1 MSASG
6 VTRKIFAHT
15 EFFSVCPSS
24 EVERPILQSC
34 TRPHPL
40 GDVLTLRRPQPR
52 GSSMRRR
59 EFIALVGSAAAWPLA
74 APAKQP
80 GMPVIGFLHS
90 ASPDSYASQVDAFRQ
105 SLKEAGYVEG
115 QNVAIEY
122 RWAENQLARLPTM
135 AAELAPRPV
144 SVIAAGGSPASALA
158 AKSATTT
165 IPIVFMNAAD
175 PVAIGLVASFNRPG
189 GNVTGIT
196 LLSAELVAK
205 RLGILRDLLPSVKK
219 IAMLVNPTRPGVD
232 IQKAQVQ
239 EAARALRLSLHI
251 LDATSER
258 DFDAVFQAVVR
269 QEDGALV
276 VAPDALFLDR
286 CVQIAD
292 LAIRYMIPTMFELR
306 EFVEAGGL
314 VSYGASAADLYR
326 QGGNL
331 TGQILMGKKPADLP
345 VLQPTKFELAINM
358 KTARALGLTIS
369 SALLSIADE
378 LIE

>member
-1 MSASG
+1 
-6 VTRKIFAHT
+6 
-15 EFFSVCPSS
+15 
-24 EVERPILQSC
+24 
-34 TRPHPL
+34 
-40 GDVLTLRRPQPR
+40 
-52 GSSMRRR
+52 MRRR
-59 EFIALVGSAAAWPLA
+59 EFITLIGGAAVARSVGARAQQA
-74 APAKQP
+74 
-80 GMPVIGFLHS
+80 GIPVIGFLNS
-90 ASPDSYASQVDAFRQ
+90 ASPDSYVSQLKAFHQ
-105 SLKEAGYVEG
+105 ALKETGYVEG

-122 RWAENQLARLPTM
+122 RWAENQIARLPTL
-135 AAELAPRPV
+135 AAELAHRPV
-144 SVIAAGGSPASALA
+144 SVIAAGGSPVSALA

-165 IPIVFMNAAD
+165 IPIVFMNAID
-175 PVAIGLVASFNRPG
+175 PVGIGLVASFNRPG
-189 GNVTGIT
+189 GNVTGAT

-232 IQKAQVQ
+232 IQKAQVE
-239 EAARALRLSLHI
+239 EAAQALRLSLHI

-276 VAPDALFLDR
+276 LAPDALFLDR
-286 CVQIAD
+286 RVQIAD
-292 LAIRYMIPTMFELR
+292 LAIRYTIPTMFELR

-314 VSYGASAADLYR
+314 VSYGASAVDLYR
-326 QGGNL
+326 QGGTL
-331 TGQILMGKKPADLP
+331 TGQILRGKKPADLP

-369 SALLSIADE
+369 SDLLSIADE

>member
-1 MSASG
+1 
-6 VTRKIFAHT
+6 
-15 EFFSVCPSS
+15 
-24 EVERPILQSC
+24 
-34 TRPHPL
+34 
-40 GDVLTLRRPQPR
+40 
-52 GSSMRRR
+52 MRRR
-59 EFIALVGSAAAWPLA
+59 EFMIALGSAAAWPVGA
-74 APAKQP
+74 GAQQPAV
-80 GMPVIGFLHS
+80 PVIGFLNS
-90 ASPDSYASQVDAFRQ
+90 ASPDSYVSQVKAFRQ
-105 SLKEAGYVEG
+105 GLKETGYVEG
-115 QNVAIEY
+115 QNVAVEY
-122 RWAENQLARLPTM
+122 RWAENQIARLPTL
-135 AAELAPRPV
+135 AAELARRPV
-144 SVIAAGGSPASALA
+144 SVIAAGGSPASALV
-158 AKSATTT
+158 AKSATTS

-189 GNVTGIT
+189 GNVTGVT

-239 EAARALRLSLHI
+239 EAAQALRLSLRI

-258 DFDAVFQAVVR
+258 DFDSVFQAVVQ
-269 QEDGALV
+269 QEYGALV
-276 VAPDALFLDR
+276 VAPDALFLDWR
-286 CVQIAD
+286 VQIAD

-314 VSYGASAADLYR
+314 VSYGAGAVDLYR

-331 TGQILMGKKPADLP
+331 TGQILLGKKPADLP

-369 SALLSIADE
+369 TGLLSIADE

>member
-1 MSASG
+1 
-6 VTRKIFAHT
+6 
-15 EFFSVCPSS
+15 
-24 EVERPILQSC
+24 
-34 TRPHPL
+34 
-40 GDVLTLRRPQPR
+40 
-52 GSSMRRR
+52 
-59 EFIALVGSAAAWPLA
+59 
-74 APAKQP
+74 
-80 GMPVIGFLHS
+80 MPVIGFLNS
-90 ASPDSYASQVDAFRQ
+90 ASPDSYVSQVKAFHQ
-105 SLKEAGYVEG
+105 ALKETGYVEG

-122 RWAENQLARLPTM
+122 RWAENQIARLPTL
-135 AAELAPRPV
+135 AAELAHRPV

-189 GNVTGIT
+189 GNITGVT

-239 EAARALRLSLHI
+239 EAAQALRLSLHI

-258 DFDAVFQAVVR
+258 DFDAVFQAMVR
-269 QEDGALV
+269 HEDDALIL
-276 VAPDALFLDR
+276 APDALFLDR
-286 CVQIAD
+286 RVQIAD
-292 LAIRYMIPTMFELR
+292 LAIRYTIPTMFELR

-314 VSYGASAADLYR
+314 VSYGANAVDLYR
-326 QGGNL
+326 QGGTL

-345 VLQPTKFELAINM
+345 VLQPTKFELTINM
-358 KTARALGLTIS
+358 KTARALGIDVPTSMQML
-369 SALLSIADE
+369 ANE
-378 LIE
+378 VIE

>member
-1 MSASG
+1 
-6 VTRKIFAHT
+6 
-15 EFFSVCPSS
+15 
-24 EVERPILQSC
+24 
-34 TRPHPL
+34 
-40 GDVLTLRRPQPR
+40 
-52 GSSMRRR
+52 MRRR
-59 EFIALVGSAAAWPLA
+59 DFIQGITAVSAAWPLA
-74 APAKQP
+74 VRAQQS
-80 GMPVIGFLHS
+80 GNPVIGFLNS
-90 ASPDSYASQVDAFRQ
+90 ASPEPYAPQVNAFRQ
-105 SLKEAGYVEG
+105 SLKEDGYVEV
-115 QNVAIEY
+115 QNFALEY
-122 RWAENQLARLPTM
+122 RWAENQISRLPTL
-135 AAELAPRPV
+135 AAELANRQV
-144 SVIAAGGSPASALA
+144 SVIVAGSSPVAALA

-189 GNVTGIT
+189 GNVTGAT

-314 VSYGASAADLYR
+314 VSYGASAVDLYR

-331 TGQILMGKKPADLP
+331 TGQILMGRKPADLP

-369 SALLSIADE
+369 SGLLSISDE

>member
-1 MSASG
+1 M
-6 VTRKIFAHT
+6 
-15 EFFSVCPSS
+15 
-24 EVERPILQSC
+24 
-34 TRPHPL
+34 
-40 GDVLTLRRPQPR
+40 
-52 GSSMRRR
+52 
-59 EFIALVGSAAAWPLA
+59 AWPLA
-74 APAKQP
+74 ARAQQP
-80 GMPVIGFLHS
+80 GTPVIGFLNS
-90 ASPDSYASQVDAFRQ
+90 ASPDSYVSQVKAFHPA
-105 SLKEAGYVEG
+105 LKETGYVEG
-115 QNVAIEY
+115 QNVAIDY
-122 RWAENQLARLPTM
+122 RWAENQIARLPTL
-135 AAELAPRPV
+135 ATELAHRPV

-158 AKSATTT
+158 AKSVTTT

-189 GNVTGIT
+189 GNVTGVT

-239 EAARALRLSLHI
+239 EAAQALRLSLHI
-251 LDATSER
+251 LEATSER
-258 DFDAVFQAVVR
+258 DFDAVFQSVVG

-276 VAPDALFLDR
+276 LAPDALFLDR
-286 CVQIAD
+286 RVQIAD
-292 LAIRYMIPTMFELR
+292 LAIRYMIPTMFELH

-314 VSYGASAADLYR
+314 VSYGASAVDLYR

-345 VLQPTKFELAINM
+345 VLQPTKFELAINL

-369 SALLSIADE
+369 TGLLSIADE